1 MQPEMLTGG
10 DQLIDSLKRDVSAMP
25 SLRERERLWMQL
37 LAEDTGPETPQAYT
51 VSAERLDEPEP
62 VRRQIR

>member
-51 VSAERLDEPEP
+51 VSAERVRPKP